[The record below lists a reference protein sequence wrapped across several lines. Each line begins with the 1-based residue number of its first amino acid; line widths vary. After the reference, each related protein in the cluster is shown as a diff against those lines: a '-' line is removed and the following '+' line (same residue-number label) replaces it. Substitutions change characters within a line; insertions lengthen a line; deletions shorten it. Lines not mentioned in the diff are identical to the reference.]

1 MKRAPFLGAAAA
13 TMLSGCGG
21 SHAMRALPGV
31 ASSNSNSPSG
41 KLSGTLVPVTPD
53 PIPETVLRS
62 PIIGEARR
70 FDGSTAPSGWIMAQG
85 QAIPIADNPQLFAIL
100 GHSAGDRAKTTFALP
115 RPGFGLIVAAVGLF
129 PASPALLAQSGR
141 RILSRT
147 DSLGPGASPSG
158 MRLPSA
164 KQQAVLQTRAAALRQ
179 SQQLVADAPRVG
191 RSGVQ
196 RLSPEFVARID
207 RAQED
212 ARTSALATL
221 SGANRGRV
229 EGLVDAILAGRT
241 TVNQATVEMR
251 SALSGGEARALLDV
265 FDGTQRALRQG
276 WNGMEHPDPQ
286 TEASNY
292 VIAIAFTHDQLHALR
307 TMAQDG

>member
-1 MKRAPFLGAAAA
+1 VKRAPFLGAAAA
-13 TMLSGCGG
+13 TLLAGCGG

-31 ASSNSNSPSG
+31 AASNPNSPSG
-41 KLSGTLVPVTPD
+41 KFSGTLVPVTPD
-53 PIPETVLRS
+53 PIPENVLRS

-70 FDGSTAPSGWIMAQG
+70 FDGSTAPSGWMLAQG
-85 QAIPIADNPQLFAIL
+85 QSIPIADNPQLFAIL
-100 GHSAGDRAKTTFALP
+100 GHAVGDRAKTTFALP
-115 RPGFGLIVAAVGLF
+115 HAGFGLIVAAVGLF
-129 PASPALLAQSGR
+129 PTSPALLAQSGR

-147 DSLGPGASPSG
+147 DSAGPGARPAG
-158 MRLPSA
+158 MRLPSL

-179 SQQLVADAPRVG
+179 SQQLAADAPRVG

-207 RAQED
+207 LVQED

-221 SGANRGRV
+221 TGANRGRV
-229 EGLVDAILAGRT
+229 EGLIDAILAGRT
-241 TVNQATVEMR
+241 TVQQATVEMR

-307 TMAQDG
+307 TMAQNG